1 MIDRVCVSVGMG
13 LLQREA
19 DKSSNKGSQPTKP
32 SSTSANAQ
40 GEEEKA
46 KEPKIVW
53 NHYEFRVKYPSLEKD
68 VSIDGMFLRLL
79 LEACEVEDGYV
90 EPNDAAGANEEADGS
105 SLRAS
110 ATGVEFRD
118 PRSFFHACYHEFLTV
133 ADAGLTVLD
142 KPALGRAIGED
153 RELCLRAMT
162 AAYRAA
168 PEEIGTFTGIPHLVQ
183 LLDRTMSHS
192 LRHRILVLLRELIRN
207 EKNSIAFVDAE
218 GLELIVDLLTGVHD
232 AVEKAALPLETKLL
246 TDYAHDQ
253 LPREWYLKKSQDES
267 EPSGPH
273 SKSELKELRERGKL
287 TGDMLIY
294 AEGMPEYTHVR
305 DVRDIRWLL
314 STGERLLTPVQVGEI
329 CLDLLLNVSSDSSRN
344 VPYVALILLWFFFC
358 PFFFL
363 FPFLRFDRSWPTRR
377 RRPTKPTQAE
387 PRKFFDQCL
396 AHSEFSPAHDACL
409 IFPKSSLPTTPASS
423 QSRPLSCANSWMG
436 LKWLNK
442 SCTAV
447 AFSSSPWHIPA
458 LISWRLPGCWRPLTW
473 FKRRTTSPTEVPSR

>member
-1 MIDRVCVSVGMG
+1 MI
-13 LLQREA
+13 QREA
-19 DKSSNKGSQPTKP
+19 DKSSNKGSQATKP
-32 SSTSANAQ
+32 STSANAKD
-40 GEEEKA
+40 EEDKA
-46 KEPKIVW
+46 KESKIVW
-53 NHYEFRVKYPSLEKD
+53 NHYEFRVKYLSLEKD

-79 LEACEVEDGYV
+79 LEACEVEDGYI
-90 EPNDAAGANEEADGS
+90 ESNDAAGPNDEADGS

-142 KPALGRAIGED
+142 KPALGRAVGED

-168 PEEIGTFTGIPHLVQ
+168 PGEIGAFTGIPHLVQ

-207 EKNSIAFVDAE
+207 EKNSITFVDAG

-253 LPREWYLKKSQDES
+253 LPREWYLKTDMNES
-267 EPSGPH
+267 EPSGPY

-287 TGDMLIY
+287 SGDMLIY
-294 AEGMPEYTHVR
+294 AEGMPEYAHVR
-305 DVRDIRWLL
+305 DVRDVRWLL

-329 CLDLLLNVSSDSSRN
+329 CLDLLLNVGLNHAGVSN
-344 VPYVALILLWFFFC
+344 LTLYVGC
-358 PFFFL
+358 N
-363 FPFLRFDRSWPTRR
+363 
-377 RRPTKPTQAE
+377 
-387 PRKFFDQCL
+387 
-396 AHSEFSPAHDACL
+396 
-409 IFPKSSLPTTPASS
+409 
-423 QSRPLSCANSWMG
+423 RPLIVLWLIYLTCVSIG
-436 LKWLNK
+436 LGKLDI
-442 SCTAV
+442 V
-447 AFSSSPWHIPA
+447 APRNQH
-458 LISWRLPGCWRPLTW
+458 
-473 FKRRTTSPTEVPSR
+473 KRNLGNSPTGT